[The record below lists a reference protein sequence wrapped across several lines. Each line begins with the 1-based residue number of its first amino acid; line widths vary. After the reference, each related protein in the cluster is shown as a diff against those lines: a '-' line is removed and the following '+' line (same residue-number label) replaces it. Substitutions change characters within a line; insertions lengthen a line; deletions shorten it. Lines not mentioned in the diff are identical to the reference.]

1 MAGCTTVLPTL
12 HENVSLQKKKKNF
25 FFFFSFSSK
34 DAVLILMR
42 TISAL
47 RRQDPIL
54 GIASADK
61 GGALDVLGAAR
72 DL

>member
-12 HENVSLQKKKKNF
+12 HENVSLHF
-25 FFFFSFSSK
+25 CVCIFSFSFK
-34 DAVLILMR
+34 DVVLILMR